1 MEVTV
6 RILAMVAAYPPAAGV
21 GSWLMTHS
29 LLRALVARGHEAD
42 VVLSIA
48 EGPPYVLDGVR
59 VWPHTGKSD
68 PFRFLSDADVIVT
81 HMGDAGRATTLGQ
94 MCGVPVIQICHNT
107 GSQTASSLR
116 RGGASLMV
124 FNSRQMAAHF
134 GDQHHG
140 RSIIVHP
147 PVDLAEYATTPG
159 ECITLINLSAD
170 KGADVFYRLAERF
183 PDQRFLGV
191 KGGYG
196 KQVIEQAPNVEI
208 LDHVPADRMR
218 DEVYART
225 RILLMPSA
233 HESWGRT
240 GIEAAC
246 SGIPVIAHPTEG
258 LRESLGEAGT
268 FADRGDLDTWETALK
283 LLLDKRRWNGASRR
297 AKKRAAELDPA
308 ADLERWCVAVED
320 LGRIPA
326 KLRRQLPIP
335 VPA

>member
-1 MEVTV
+1 V
-6 RILAMVAAYPPAAGV
+6 RIMAMVAAYPPDQCV
-21 GSWLMTHS
+21 GSWMMTHN

-42 VVLSIA
+42 VVLSMA
-48 EGPPYVLDGVR
+48 DGKPYVLDGVR
-59 VWPHTGKSD
+59 VWPHTGKAD
-68 PFRFLSDADVIVT
+68 PFRFLGDADVIVT

-107 GSQTASSLR
+107 GSQSAASIR

-124 FNSRQMAAHF
+124 FNSDQMAAHF
-134 GDQHHG
+134 GDHQG

-147 PVDLAEYATTPG
+147 PVDAAEYATVPG
-159 ECITLINLSAD
+159 ECITLINLSED
-170 KGADVFYRLAERF
+170 KGAGVFYRLAERF

-191 KGGYG
+191 VGGYG
-196 KQVIEQAPNVEI
+196 KQIVRAGPNIEI
-208 LDHVPADRMR
+208 LDHVPGDRMR

-233 HESWGRT
+233 QESWGRT
-240 GIEAAC
+240 GVEAAC
-246 SGIPVIAHPTEG
+246 SGIPVVAHPVAG
-258 LRESLGEAGT
+258 LRESLGGAGT
-268 FADRGDLDTWETALK
+268 FADRGDLDAWESAVR

-308 ADLERWCVAVED
+308 ADLERWCLAVQE

-326 KLRRQLPIP
+326 KLRRQLPVP